1 MTNLTQ
7 VLQAIEQRKNAIRN
21 NADLSPEGKRKEL
34 EKVGAQESHFRKAAH
49 DDLSLSWRVMR
60 QKFERLAT
68 EKAEAQ
74 EQAAKGWDF
83 DRLLYNARAIESE
96 VGKAA
101 SLADVRRKYD
111 EVLKSGDKHAR
122 RAWAENVYSEA
133 SRKFAANSNPI
144 ELSALQRTANND
156 LASLTTSPELEAIAK
171 QGSAL
176 AEQAVE
182 LHKETET
189 IARHFGGVD
198 WTGQGNEFH
207 SLIEGV
213 KVSASVDPETLAMS
227 HTVVLNP

>member
-1 MTNLTQ
+1 MSNLTQ
-7 VLQAIEQRKNAIRN
+7 ALQEIEQRKKAIRN
-21 NADLSPEGKRKEL
+21 NTDLSPEGKRKEL
-34 EKVGAQESHFRKAAH
+34 EKVQNQEAHFRKSAH

-60 QKFERLAT
+60 QKFERLETAKT
-68 EKAEAQ
+68 EAQ

-96 VGKAA
+96 VKQAA

-122 RAWAENVYSEA
+122 RAWAENIFSEA
-133 SRKFAANSNPI
+133 SRKFVNANPI

-189 IARHFGGVD
+189 IAQHFGGVD